1 MCGHTWNLLGNFVDL
16 KIVLAQCVTVSD
28 TVRSDSLMCG
38 NCVTVFPVDTPSLDN
53 ILKCQLVVQS
63 IAIYVTIAPTLS
75 DYHSKQ
81 LKQYVQLTEHKFKK
95 QTRQKFREKYSLE
108 QRCVMNC
115 KREME
120 YKK

>member
-1 MCGHTWNLLGNFVDL
+1 MCGRTWNLLGNFVDL

-95 QTRQKFREKYSLE
+95 
-108 QRCVMNC
+108 
-115 KREME
+115 
-120 YKK
+120 